1 MLSLKEKLR
10 KAIGKKVEVFMSKLL
25 EKWLVSALGSWKTTT
40 LGALGLVS
48 VLVVEGARLIDGDPE
63 TVADLEA
70 LLVALSVFF
79 GLSFARDDGE

>member
-1 MLSLKEKLR
+1 MLSLREKLR

-25 EKWLVSALGSWKTTT
+25 EKWWCSALGSWKTTT
-40 LGALGLVS
+40 LGALVLVS
-48 VLVVEGARLIDGDPE
+48 VLVVEGVRLIDGDPE